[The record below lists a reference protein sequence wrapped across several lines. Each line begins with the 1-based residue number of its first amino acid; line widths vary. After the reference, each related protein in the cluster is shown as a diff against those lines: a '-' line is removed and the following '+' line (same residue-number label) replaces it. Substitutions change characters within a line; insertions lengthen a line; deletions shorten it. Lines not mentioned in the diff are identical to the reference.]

1 VKARGPKKLE
11 LVKTEKKNEKEKNE
25 EGAETEN
32 KKTTWPKVLSYFF
45 GVGRGERE
53 TFRGLSHWQC
63 LLPSLSFERG
73 DQVFEI
79 LRSFDLVDLLS
90 WCFVFPWGAMVLLS

>member
-25 EGAETEN
+25 EGMQR
-32 KKTTWPKVLSYFF
+32 KKTRKRRGQKFLSYFF

-53 TFRGLSHWQC
+53 TLAG
-63 LLPSLSFERG
+63 
-73 DQVFEI
+73 
-79 LRSFDLVDLLS
+79 
-90 WCFVFPWGAMVLLS
+90 FPIGNAAVISEF